1 MPTYCTSAKL
11 TDNLPSNLP
20 DDIDATYLAAQIS
33 DASAE
38 CDELVGSHFSRV
50 YESNTQKFPDITST
64 PETPKTI
71 EQCALWLALSR
82 CYEKLDVENYGAED
96 EAIPRSI
103 YFRNKAEAKLAQV
116 RDGVIELNVNSVSS
130 GIETAH
136 RYLDSDIE
144 NDKDWQNKLSEM
156 DVLLP

>member
-1 MPTYCTSAKL
+1 MPTYCTSSKL
-11 TDNLPSNLP
+11 TDNLPDNLP
-20 DDIDATYLAAQIS
+20 TAMNATYLASQIS

-64 PETPKTI
+64 PATPKTI

-82 CYEKLDVENYGAED
+82 CYEKLEVENYGAED
-96 EAIPRSI
+96 QATPRSI
-103 YFRNKAEAKLAQV
+103 YFRNKAENKLKEV
-116 RDGVIELNVNSVSS
+116 RDGVVELNVTSVSS
-130 GIETAH
+130 GIETAD
-136 RYLDSDIE
+136 RYLESDVE
-144 NDKDWQNKLSEM
+144 SDKDWQNKLSEM